1 MPNSYESKRFCFI
14 SVQKGMILNYMLPVS
29 VLIILTTIYSLSGI
43 RKINMEL
50 SKLEFNSSAESLNA
64 FRNELEMLKDKKEET
79 TDEEVLSLRESK
91 SCLKFLCMI
100 QTGYDIVWFVVVL
113 ALENV
118 NNSNGMAIIYAVTS
132 CILVRVKR

>member
-1 MPNSYESKRFCFI
+1 
-14 SVQKGMILNYMLPVS
+14 MILNYMLPVS
-29 VLIILTTIYSLSGI
+29 ILIILTTIYSLSGI

-64 FRNELEMLKDKKEET
+64 FRNELEMLKDKKDET

-91 SCLKFLCMI
+91 SCLKFLCTI

-118 NNSNGMAIIYAVTS
+118 NNSNGMAIIYAITS
-132 CILVRVKR
+132 CILVRVISSVKENPTRSLYFRIGIFS

>member
-1 MPNSYESKRFCFI
+1 M
-14 SVQKGMILNYMLPVS
+14 
-29 VLIILTTIYSLSGI
+29 
-43 RKINMEL
+43 NMEL

-64 FRNELEMLKDKKEET
+64 FRNELEMLKDKKDET
-79 TDEEVLSLRESK
+79 TDEEILSLRECK
-91 SCLKFLCMI
+91 SCLKFLCMV

-132 CILVRVKR
+132 CILVSVKNRINQIQIYILL